1 MHTEEGS
8 RTPTNEPA
16 EAPAT
21 EPETLDDEMLAR
33 LLQDEF
39 DREHDAQI
47 HVRQHLQNLG
57 NSKIKISMDLHRLR
71 PQSPPSGLQPDE

>member
-1 MHTEEGS
+1 
-8 RTPTNEPA
+8 
-16 EAPAT
+16 
-21 EPETLDDEMLAR
+21 MLAR

-71 PQSPPSGLQPDE
+71 PQTPPSSLQTDEYESDDSLTLVDDIPPRIDVQV